1 MILELAYSPTP
12 LPNGMMVPL
21 CFLFHYKGFIGLV
34 EANYEFSSQNLVY
47 GKKENDFYQS
57 SAIQESLSKLGKSM
71 RIRPHQGQGKMRMAG
86 DISNLDIMLSQGMSV
101 YKPSNLSLED
111 LVKSINPKLKTEME
125 KLKISNIRVSDASRN
140 PLDFNTKSEAGDLQ
154 TVYYMKDVASILPL
168 DMDISKRE
176 DFSRE
181 HRLRPEFSMTYEKKL
196 NPDVLIDGGFNK
208 QNETSD
214 FDISEAKKAMMTR
227 CFAEL
232 LRVLDSL
239 EYIPIDS
246 EGIALL
252 FHEKGVNLRYLG

>member
-1 MILELAYSPTP
+1 
-12 LPNGMMVPL
+12 
-21 CFLFHYKGFIGLV
+21 
-34 EANYEFSSQNLVY
+34 
-47 GKKENDFYQS
+47 
-57 SAIQESLSKLGKSM
+57 
-71 RIRPHQGQGKMRMAG
+71 
-86 DISNLDIMLSQGMSV
+86 
-101 YKPSNLSLED
+101 
-111 LVKSINPKLKTEME
+111 
-125 KLKISNIRVSDASRN
+125 
-140 PLDFNTKSEAGDLQ
+140 
-154 TVYYMKDVASILPL
+154 
-168 DMDISKRE
+168 
-176 DFSRE
+176 
-181 HRLRPEFSMTYEKKL
+181 MTYEKKL